1 MKVFC
6 GLKGTVLL
14 AIWLLVGAA
23 MPAMAQRDTLL
34 QVSTIDA
41 LLSGL
46 YDGTTTIGALQ
57 AGGDFGIGTFDGLN
71 GEMVL
76 VDGNV
81 FRVRSDGVAELVAPD
96 ETTPFAAVTWFEED
110 RRIKVPA
117 GMDFSAFKQWL
128 DDRLPSLNQFYALRI
143 EGRFLAMKT
152 RSVPRQH
159 KPYPPL
165 AEVAK
170 HQPEFEFSHVEGVV
184 VGFRSPAFVKG
195 IGVPGYHLHFLTADR
210 KAGGHILAFTVDKA
224 QLRIDQTDAFLL
236 RLPQT
241 ADFSGVDL
249 RRDRSAELHRVEQ
262 GDGHP

>member
-1 MKVFC
+1 
-6 GLKGTVLL
+6 
-14 AIWLLVGAA
+14 
-23 MPAMAQRDTLL
+23 
-34 QVSTIDA
+34 
-41 LLSGL
+41 
-46 YDGTTTIGALQ
+46 
-57 AGGDFGIGTFDGLN
+57 
-71 GEMVL
+71 
-76 VDGNV
+76 
-81 FRVRSDGVAELVAPD
+81 
-96 ETTPFAAVTWFEED
+96 
-110 RRIKVPA
+110 
-117 GMDFSAFKQWL
+117 MDFSAFKQWL
-128 DDRLPSLNQFYALRI
+128 DDQLPSLNQFYALRI
-143 EGRFLAMKT
+143 EGRFMAMKT

-195 IGVPGYHLHFLTADR
+195 IGVPDYHLHFLTADR

-224 QLRIDQTDAFLL
+224 QLRIDRTDAFLL

-249 RRDRSAELHRVEQ
+249 RQDRSAELHQVEQ